1 MEKFEKVS
9 EELQTLNDN
18 SLSEVSKLA
27 TQLAEAQEKVE
38 QIQDVLNVWKG
49 VVREISENSLTD
61 AMSELNLT
69 QLTLKNGSK
78 ITVTKFYSSSIPKD
92 RADEAFAWLVDNN
105 HGDLIKNQVSVNFVR
120 GEEEKAQEFADELIS
135 QDMAVNTRKW
145 VEPMTLKAFCK
156 GQTEKGKHIPPD
168 LFGLYIGDRAKI
180 KL

>member
-49 VVREISENSLTD
+49 VVREISENSLPD

-69 QLTLKNGSK
+69 QLTLKNGSVVSIK
-78 ITVTKFYSSSIPKD
+78 YLTGKDANTVASAGDTPAVQNTELVTMSGVCDDERSLQVRREWAKSLSLADRKNIVRAVLDDQPGPRLEEVNAPCAYCSEDITMVLD
-92 RADEAFAWLVDNN
+92 W
-105 HGDLIKNQVSVNFVR
+105 VSLLL
-120 GEEEKAQEFADELIS
+120 G
-135 QDMAVNTRKW
+135 
-145 VEPMTLKAFCK
+145 
-156 GQTEKGKHIPPD
+156 
-168 LFGLYIGDRAKI
+168 
-180 KL
+180 

>member
-49 VVREISENSLTD
+49 VVREISENSLPD

-92 RADEAFAWLVDNN
+92 RADEAFTWLVDNN
-105 HGDLIKNQVSVNFVR
+105 HGDLINCLLYTSD
-120 GEEEKAQEFADELIS
+120 AADE
-135 QDMAVNTRKW
+135 
-145 VEPMTLKAFCK
+145 
-156 GQTEKGKHIPPD
+156 
-168 LFGLYIGDRAKI
+168 
-180 KL
+180 